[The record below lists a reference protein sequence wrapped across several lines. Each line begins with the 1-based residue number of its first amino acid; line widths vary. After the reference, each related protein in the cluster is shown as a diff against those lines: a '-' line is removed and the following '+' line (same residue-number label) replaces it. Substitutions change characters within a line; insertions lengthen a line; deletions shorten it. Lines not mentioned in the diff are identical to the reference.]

1 MNLITGVQ
9 RLWTRYKLQA
19 RRGIL
24 TEGLREM
31 HLDQEALD
39 SQGLNP
45 RIVEMTLELRDVEH
59 QLKRG

>member
-1 MNLITGVQ
+1 MLQCTAPQLAIHSMNLLNYLR

-31 HLDQEALD
+31 RLDQEALD
-39 SQGLNP
+39 S
-45 RIVEMTLELRDVEH
+45 
-59 QLKRG
+59 